1 MSGKSFPVL
10 LYGIPLGLLVMAV
23 LNLTVGSEP
32 KAAQAMSTA
41 GTTIPNVSVIVPPAP
56 DLPALS
62 DVANQVFFSLMDL
75 SDQERLNLELKS
87 GGTLAVLLDEA
98 GVGRSEAAYAIAAIS
113 KVFNPRNFR
122 AGQKLKLVVEPA
134 IDKAAMHLVGLSTRI
149 GPERTLMLRRDL
161 NGNFQAR
168 ELLRETKRE
177 LVRVNGTIDGSLYLA
192 ALRAGASDAAIL
204 EFSRL
209 YAYSVDFQRGIR
221 PGDGFDMVFERLV
234 DEQGRMVRTG
244 NLLYARLTP
253 RKRDLKLYRYKTPDG
268 EVGYYNEK
276 GESARRFLMKTPVE
290 GARISSSFGRRKHP
304 VLGYT
309 RAHKGTDFAAV
320 TGTPILAAGNGVVE
334 RASRFGSYG
343 NYVRIRHSNGFK
355 TAYAHMSKFGRAIKK
370 GRRVQQGQII
380 GYVGATGRVTG
391 AHLHYEVLKKG
402 RHVNPMTVK
411 LPTGRKLKR
420 KELPLFSKEVRRIDE
435 LLMQA
440 LATESTMAGAKT
452 VAEGTD
458 S

>member
-1 MSGKSFPVL
+1 MGGKPFPVVMYFIPAAL
-10 LYGIPLGLLVMAV
+10 LIMAIV
-23 LNLTVGSEP
+23 NSFFGVKPEP
-32 KAAQAMSTA
+32 AQALSATVQ
-41 GTTIPNVSVIVPPAP
+41 NVSVIVPPAP
-56 DLPALS
+56 DLPELKN
-62 DVANQVFFSLMDL
+62 VADQVFASFVDNSDRRQLSLK
-75 SDQERLNLELKS
+75 LKP
-87 GGTLAVLLDEA
+87 GGTLAVLLDDA
-98 GVGRSEAAYAIAAIS
+98 GVGRVEAAYVIQAIS
-113 KVFNPRNFR
+113 KLFNPRSFR
-122 AGQKLKLVVEPA
+122 AGQQLKLVLEPRG
-134 IDKAAMHLVGLSTRI
+134 DNKSAMHLVSLATRI
-149 GPERTLMLRRDL
+149 DAERTILVRRDE
-161 NGNFQAR
+161 NGSFHSR
-168 ELLRETKRE
+168 ELLRETSPE
-177 LVRVNGTIDGSLYLA
+177 LVRVQGAISGSLYLS
-192 ALRAGASDAAIL
+192 ALEAGASDAAIL

-221 PGDGFDMVFERLV
+221 AGDSFDMVFERLV

-244 NLLYARLTP
+244 NLLYARLMP
-253 RKRDLKLYRYKTPDG
+253 RKRDLKLYRYQTPDG

-320 TGTPILAAGNGVVE
+320 TGTPILAAGNGVIE
-334 RASRFGSYG
+334 RSSRFGSYG

-355 TAYAHMSKFGRAIKK
+355 TAYAHMSKFGRGIKK

-391 AHLHYEVLKKG
+391 PHLHYEVLKKG

-420 KELPLFSKEVRRIDE
+420 SELAAFAQEVGRIDD
-435 LLMQA
+435 LLLRIGAEQSQ
-440 LATESTMAGAKT
+440 LADAKTKEKTTES
-452 VAEGTD
+452 
-458 S
+458 